1 MKLMHAVLCADL
13 ECSEVW
19 DLRNSPQCCAC
30 GSLLFLPLSRC
41 LNRAAA
47 PAPLDDSALRD
58 REDRGPHPLDGF
70 TPNLQR

>member
-41 LNRAAA
+41 LNRAA
-47 PAPLDDSALRD
+47 PLDDSALRD
-58 REDRGPHPLDGF
+58 REAHPLDGF